1 MQISEEMSNEL
12 CCSIFVSGE
21 KFKPSIPDIRQKL
34 DLVKIRCKASS
45 WVNFWPG
52 LGVTWGGKNNLETFC
67 CHFIAALSWLRL
79 QNNLIYLSSVLIY
92 VNCPG
97 ICARSATVPRLK
109 VELEKC
115 YSCQRQKQQRRN
127 QRETNCAESL
137 MEVSYRA
144 LSHSQRT
151 SNPLLM
157 EYISR

>member
-45 WVNFWPG
+45 WVNFDQA
-52 LGVTWGGKNNLETFC
+52 WGWLEGGRINLETFC
-67 CHFIAALSWLRL
+67 CHFYSCSFLTPTSK
-79 QNNLIYLSSVLIY
+79 QPNLFIIGFDLCEL
-92 VNCPG
+92 PW
-97 ICARSATVPRLK
+97 ICVRSATVPRLK